1 MAQSPPPSPL
11 LGITPPDPRYNSV
24 IMHEDQKQRKVAE
37 LRTALIAIE
46 KAMGR
51 PVAEIAQKYKV
62 STDNVKKHLDLAVE
76 SGFIDHY
83 RALLYDQLAPKVIAV
98 YEAHLTMGSLEAARD
113 LAFGLGIL
121 QKTTPEVTK
130 LKGRIVDSLD
140 AYRAERAKR
149 IAPSRPTGE
158 DGHAEIVQ

>member
-1 MAQSPPPSPL
+1 M
-11 LGITPPDPRYNSV
+11 Y
-24 IMHEDQKQRKVAE
+24 EDQKKKKVAE

-51 PVAEIAQKYKV
+51 PVKDIAEKYKV
-62 STDNVKKHLDLAVE
+62 SPANVKRHLDLAAE

-83 RALLYDQLAPKVIAV
+83 RALLYDNLAPKVLAV

-121 QKTTPEVTK
+121 QKTTPDTAR
-130 LKGRIVDSLD
+130 LKGKIIDSLD
-140 AYRAERAKR
+140 AYRADRAKR
-149 IAPSRPTGE
+149 INPSRPEGE
-158 DGHAEIVQ
+158 DHASIIQ

>member
-1 MAQSPPPSPL
+1 MDDRQPPGSQQ
-11 LGITPPDPRYNSV
+11 
-24 IMHEDQKQRKVAE
+24 QKKVAE

-51 PVAEIAQKYKV
+51 PVKEIAEKYAI
-62 STDNVKKHLDLAVE
+62 SPAGVKKSLELAQQ

-83 RALLYDQLAPKVIAV
+83 RALLYDQLAPKVLAV
-98 YEAHLTMGSLEAARD
+98 YEAHLAMGSLEAARD

-121 QKTTPEVTK
+121 QKDST
-130 LKGRIVDSLD
+130 GRMKDRIIDTLD

-149 IAPSRPTGE
+149 IHPSSQ
-158 DGHAEIVQ
+158 EITDVEVIQ